1 MTTEEAAKDPKR
13 KPANDGQIIPK
24 RQNDQKTTTGKL
36 YPKDNRQTTPKRQ
49 PEKPPKVHTTT
60 TPKSRKA
67 AKHRKPGRIR
77 KASEPRKLQ
86 SIEGNATREAGTR
99 KRHSTSPTERRKQP
113 QPIKYPQKAQ
123 KPAQVQILKR
133 PTASGQTAS
142 GNHRKA
148 QNILIISKVYRQA
161 KIKAIFPPSV
171 LGWDYTPGGVS
182 KSVAIFLKRKKI
194 F

>member
-1 MTTEEAAKDPKR
+1 MKTKQAATDPKR
-13 KPANDGQIIPK
+13 TPENDGQIIPK
-24 RQNDQKTTTGKL
+24 RQQANHARTPAEKL
-36 YPKDNRQTTPKRQ
+36 PKA
-49 PEKPPKVHTTT
+49 HTTT

-86 SIEGNATREAGTR
+86 SIEGNAGTAER
-99 KRHSTSPTERRKQP
+99 RNTSPTERRKQP
-113 QPIKYPQKAQ
+113 QPIKYPLKAQ

-142 GNHRKA
+142 RNRRKA
-148 QNILIISKVYRQA
+148 KIILIISA
-161 KIKAIFPPSV
+161 A
-171 LGWDYTPGGVS
+171 W
-182 KSVAIFLKRKKI
+182 RKKN